1 MNKKTILCLLVFKI
15 VFTGILS
22 SAFAESNHNYNA
34 VPFSGSEYPVKNIIA
49 EAYPEGQITVSG
61 VVKNAY
67 LNPVKGTAVI
77 YFLDSN
83 YDVIYITETEVNNN
97 RIISPG
103 GSGAFEVTA
112 MIENVLNVK
121 KVYIEFVKR

>member
-1 MNKKTILCLLVFKI
+1 MNKKIIFLFLVFNI
-15 VFTGILS
+15 VIIGVVS
-22 SAFAESNHNYNA
+22 SAFGESNHNYNA
-34 VPFSGSEYPVKNIIA
+34 VPFSGLEYPVENIIA

-83 YDVIYITETEVNNN
+83 YDVIYITETEVNRN

-103 GSGAFEVTA
+103 GSGLFEVTA
-112 MIENVLNVK
+112 MIDNVLNVK
-121 KVYIEFVKR
+121 NVYIEFVKY

>member
-15 VFTGILS
+15 VITGIAS
-22 SAFAESNHNYNA
+22 SAFGENNHNYNA
-34 VPFSGSEYPVKNIIA
+34 VSFSGPEYPVKNIIA
-49 EAYPEGQITVSG
+49 EAYPEEQITVSG

-83 YDVIYITETEVNNN
+83 YDVIYITETEVNN

-121 KVYIEFVKR
+121 NVYIEFVKR